1 MPWLHIPQV
10 DRNLHPGTFAQSLA
24 TIYIFAQVRI
34 IGTLVPFV
42 RQGIS
47 RNFLLH
53 QKNPAVKL
61 SYRIKNP
68 CKTTQLPD
76 LSFIFDL
83 SSYFN

>member
-1 MPWLHIPQV
+1 MCL
-10 DRNLHPGTFAQSLA
+10 GTFAQALA
-24 TIYIFAQVRI
+24 TIYIFAQARS

-42 RQGIS
+42 RQGIF

-76 LSFIFDL
+76 LFYI
-83 SSYFN
+83 

>member
-1 MPWLHIPQV
+1 MCL
-10 DRNLHPGTFAQSLA
+10 GTFAQALA
-24 TIYIFAQVRI
+24 TIYIFAQARS

-68 CKTTQLPD
+68 CKITQLPD

>member
-1 MPWLHIPQV
+1 MCL
-10 DRNLHPGTFAQSLA
+10 GTFAQALA
-24 TIYIFAQVRI
+24 TIYIFAQARI

-76 LSFIFDL
+76 LFYI
-83 SSYFN
+83 

>member
-1 MPWLHIPQV
+1 MFGLPLPADKVYIT
-10 DRNLHPGTFAQSLA
+10 LLPGPTTDF
-24 TIYIFAQVRI
+24 IKKE
-34 IGTLVPFV
+34 VPFV

-76 LSFIFDL
+76 LFYI
-83 SSYFN
+83 